1 MPSDE
6 MKPIE
11 TRFDGHRF
19 RSRAE
24 ARWAVLFKAIGF
36 AYEYEKEGFDLAGEW
51 YLPDFFLPDV
61 GLWLEVKG
69 EAPNDREIELARRL
83 AAGSGKTV
91 LIAVGAPK
99 GGHGQIIVVNND
111 GVAGGHALLADRRNE
126 REYWIFNQRTF
137 GGFSIGPERGPD
149 HDRYPLMTE
158 ELEKAFDAASSAR
171 FEHGE
176 RG

>member
-6 MKPIE
+6 MKAIE

-24 ARWAVLFKAIGF
+24 ARWAVLFKTIGF
-36 AYEYEKEGFDLAGEW
+36 AYEYEKEGFDLDGEW
-51 YLPDFFLPDV
+51 YLPDFFLPDL
-61 GLWLEVKG
+61 GLWVEVKG
-69 EAPNDREIELARRL
+69 EAPTDREIELARRL

-99 GGHGQIIVVNND
+99 VGQGQFIVVGNNR
-111 GVAGGHALLADRRNE
+111 VSGGYALLADRRNPG
-126 REYWIFNQRTF
+126 EYWISNTSTF
-137 GGFSIGPERGPD
+137 EGFSIGPVDGPS
-149 HDRYPLMTE
+149 HDRYPLMME